1 MNNLPNRFRNLCLQ
15 LLFTVMLI
23 FKKAQGINDFLNKS
37 RQKGQKIGFVP
48 TMGALHEGHI
58 SLLNSSLNKSDITVC
73 SIFVNPTQF
82 NDPRDFEK
90 YPVTTETDILKLER
104 AKCDILFLPSV
115 EEIYPGSRSPSEH
128 FDLGDM
134 EKILEGK
141 FRPGH
146 FQGVCQ
152 VVKRLLQI
160 VNPHTIF
167 LGQKDFQQC
176 MVLKR
181 LIELE
186 KLSVKID
193 ICPTMRDLDGLAMS
207 SRNLRLNLDER
218 ALAPSIFDTLIFIKE
233 NIKAVLTNHILYD
246 AQIML
251 AQKGFKVDYIAIASA
266 ENLQLKD
273 DWDGNEKLVALIAAF
288 LHQVRLIDNMLLN

>member
-23 FKKAQGINDFLNKS
+23 FKKAQDINDFLNKS

-233 NIKAVLTNHILYD
+233 NIKAGPTNHILYD

>member
-23 FKKAQGINDFLNKS
+23 FKKAQDINDFLNKS

-207 SRNLRLNLDER
+207 SRNLRLNVDER

-233 NIKAVLTNHILYD
+233 NIKAGPKNHILYD